1 MVVDESQHSTM
12 GERLTGMWFSPVSH
26 PFGVSSALF
35 VGLSVDVATPHGA
48 DASFYGASD
57 ARPTGV
63 PAPVGMPRLLGGV
76 L

>member
-1 MVVDESQHSTM
+1 MYECTKTIRNDGLFIMSLC
-12 GERLTGMWFSPVSH
+12 GFNFL
-26 PFGVSSALF
+26 GVSSALF
-35 VGLSVDVATPHGA
+35 LGFSVDVATPHGA
-48 DASFYGASD
+48 DALSYGASE